1 MIGRM
6 TSILDKIVERKK
18 REVAEARKQV
28 GLAELES
35 RLLDQEPARDFFG
48 ALADAQ
54 TPGQTRVIA
63 EIKRKSPSAGEI
75 WKQPGPF
82 DPVLIA
88 RSYHAAGATAISCL
102 TDAVDFGGDLAFI
115 AAIRE
120 AVPLPVL
127 RKDFVVDE
135 YQIWEARAA
144 GADAVLLIA
153 ECIDPG
159 MILELRGLAHRLG
172 MSVLVEIHSEEN
184 LRAVLETMPFPEDGR
199 TLLGINN
206 RDLTRMETDI
216 GNTARLIESVGD
228 AIETPTVLVGESGIR
243 TPADLARLRESE
255 VRIVLVGEHLM
266 SQTDPGAAL
275 KELLA

>member
-1 MIGRM
+1 M
-6 TSILDKIVERKK
+6 TSILDKIVERK
-18 REVAEARKQV
+18 RLEVAAARDIV

-35 RLLDQEPARDFFG
+35 RILDQEPARDFFG
-48 ALADAQ
+48 DLADDQASDR
-54 TPGQTRVIA
+54 TRVIA

-82 DPVLIA
+82 DPAVIA

-102 TDAVDFGGDLAFI
+102 TDSVDFGGDLDFI
-115 AAIRE
+115 MAIRE
-120 AVPLPVL
+120 VVPLPVL

-153 ECIDPG
+153 ECINPG

-172 MSVLVEIHSEEN
+172 MSVLVEVHSEAN
-184 LRAVLETMPFPEDGR
+184 LRAVLEVMDFPADGR

-206 RDLTRMETDI
+206 RDLTRMETDL

-228 AIETPTVLVGESGIR
+228 AIDSPRVLVGESGIQ
-243 TPADLARLRESE
+243 TPADLATLRESE

-266 SQTDPGAAL
+266 SKPDPGAAL
-275 KELLA
+275 RELLA

>member
-1 MIGRM
+1 M
-6 TSILDKIVERKK
+6 TSILDKIVERK
-18 REVAEARKQV
+18 RLEVAAARDIV

-35 RLLDQEPARDFFG
+35 RILDQEPARDFFG
-48 ALADAQ
+48 DLADDQASDR
-54 TPGQTRVIA
+54 TRVIA

-82 DPVLIA
+82 DSAVIA

-102 TDAVDFGGDLAFI
+102 TDAVDFGGDLDFI
-115 AAIRE
+115 MAIRE
-120 AVPLPVL
+120 VVPLPVL

-153 ECIDPG
+153 ECISPG

-172 MSVLVEIHSEEN
+172 MSVLVEVHSEAN
-184 LRAVLETMPFPEDGR
+184 LRAVLEVMDFPAEGR

-206 RDLTRMETDI
+206 RDLTRMETDL

-228 AIETPTVLVGESGIR
+228 AIDTPRVLVGESGIR
-243 TPADLARLRESE
+243 TPADLATLRESE

-266 SQTDPGAAL
+266 SQPDPGAAL
-275 KELLA
+275 RELLA

>member
-1 MIGRM
+1 MTGRM
-6 TSILDKIVERKK
+6 TSILDKIVERK
-18 REVAEARKQV
+18 RLEVAAARDIV

-35 RLLDQEPARDFFG
+35 RILDQEPARDFFG
-48 ALADAQ
+48 DLADDQASDR
-54 TPGQTRVIA
+54 TRVIA

-82 DPVLIA
+82 DPAVIA

-102 TDAVDFGGDLAFI
+102 TDSVDFGGDLDFI
-115 AAIRE
+115 MAIRE
-120 AVPLPVL
+120 VVPLPVL

-153 ECIDPG
+153 ECINPG

-172 MSVLVEIHSEEN
+172 MSVLVEVHSEAN
-184 LRAVLETMPFPEDGR
+184 LRAVLEVMDFPADGR

-206 RDLTRMETDI
+206 RDLTRMETDL

-228 AIETPTVLVGESGIR
+228 AIDSPRVLVGESGIQ
-243 TPADLARLRESE
+243 TPADLATLRESE

-266 SQTDPGAAL
+266 SKPDPGAAL
-275 KELLA
+275 RELLA